1 MAGTPYARAFAIVS
15 APLGTG
21 GTDFATIAHAAAA
34 ADTLEDFLRDMKARY
49 REANPMSAGPAAAAL
64 GPSAAAPAARPAP
77 KRAVVPA
84 AAPGRTALR

>member
-1 MAGTPYARAFAIVS
+1 MAGTPDARAFQVVS

-21 GTDFATIAHAAAA
+21 GTDFRAIAHSAAA
-34 ADTLEDFLRDMKARY
+34 ADTLDDFLRDMKARY
-49 REANPMSAGPAAAAL
+49 RESSPMSAGPAAAAP

-77 KRAVVPA
+77 PKAAAPA